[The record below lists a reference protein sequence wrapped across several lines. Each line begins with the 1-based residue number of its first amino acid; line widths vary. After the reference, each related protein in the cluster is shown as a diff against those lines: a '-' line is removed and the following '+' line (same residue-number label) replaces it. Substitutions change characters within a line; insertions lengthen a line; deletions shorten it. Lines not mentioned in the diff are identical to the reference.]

1 MRYNKINSDLFK
13 KNRAKFAKQMKP
25 NSVALFHSND
35 EMPYSGDASFPFRQN
50 ADVFYLTGVGQEE
63 TLLCLFPDCPN
74 PKFREALFVRKTN
87 ETIAIW
93 EGAKLNKEQATDV
106 SGVQNVFW
114 YEEWEGLVNSI
125 MFMAQNIYLN
135 LNENDRFSNKVPYN
149 GILFAN
155 KIIKKYPLHLTERS
169 APIMGR
175 LRSVKEKEEIALI
188 QEACNITNGA
198 FRRVLNF
205 VKPGVTE
212 YEIEAEVTH
221 EFIKNKSKGHAYTPI
236 IASGYN
242 ACVLHYI
249 ENKDVCQ
256 DGDVILFDFGAD
268 YANYAADMS
277 RAIPVNGK
285 FTSRQKEVY
294 KAVLHVKNEATKL
307 LKPGADYTDYHLKV
321 GEIMT
326 EQLVNLSLITMDD
339 VKKAS
344 PDWPAYKKYF
354 MHGTSHHI
362 GLDTHDYGLLH
373 EPMQANNVFTVEPGI
388 YIPNEGFGIRLED
401 DVVIREKGEPFN
413 LMGNIPIEVDEIED
427 LMQG

>member
-1 MRYNKINSDLFK
+1 MRYEKIDNNLFK
-13 KNRAKFAKQMKP
+13 KNRTKFSKQMNP
-25 NSVALFHSND
+25 NSIALFHSND

-74 PKFREALFVRKTN
+74 PKFREALFVRRTN

-93 EGAKLNKEQATDV
+93 EGAKLDKSQAKEV
-106 SGVQNVFW
+106 SGVANVYW
-114 YEEWEGLVNSI
+114 YDEWESLINSI
-125 MFMAQNIYLN
+125 MFMSDTIYLN

-155 KIIKKYPLHLTERS
+155 KISQKYPLHKTERS

-188 QEACNITNGA
+188 KQACDITNGA

-205 VKPGVTE
+205 VKPGVEE

-221 EFIKNKSKGHAYTPI
+221 EFVKNKSRGHAYTPI

-249 ENKDVCQ
+249 ENKATCR
-256 DGDVILFDFGAD
+256 DGEVILFDFGAD

-277 RAIPVNGK
+277 RSIPVNGR
-285 FTSRQKEVY
+285 FTTRQRAVY
-294 KAVLHVKNEATKL
+294 NAVLHVKNEATKL
-307 LKPGADYTDYHLKV
+307 LKPGTDYTEYHKQV
-321 GEIMT
+321 GDLMT
-326 EQLVNLSLITMDD
+326 EQLVNLNLITMDD
-339 VKKAS
+339 VKNA
-344 PDWPAYKKYF
+344 PDTWPAYKKYF
-354 MHGTSHHI
+354 MHGTSHHLGI
-362 GLDTHDYGLLH
+362 DVHDFALKW
-373 EPMQANNVFTVEPGI
+373 EPMQVGNVFTVEPGI
-388 YIPNEGFGIRLED
+388 YIPEENLGIRLED
-401 DVVIREKGEPFN
+401 DVLITDNGILN
-413 LMGNIPIEVDEIED
+413 LMEEIPIESDEIES
-427 LMQG
+427 LMNS